1 MLQVIAEILSQFPF
15 WTWILK
21 IALLGSQVQLWKAS
35 KYQNRCT
42 CPMTVEICNVPIYF
56 LTWLTNNALQIF
68 DCSDDEVD
76 PSSATARR
84 AGPTRWVQRKQL
96 KLLNCGYRLL
106 QLNWSSNFREFP
118 TPEEHSVRRYSQTVL
133 YLFRGNPNITVH
145 VTPFYLANPMLL
157 QAVCIQQ
164 FCCLALQWIFF
175 LK

>member
-1 MLQVIAEILSQFPF
+1 MPQDSWNMQYFSKLAIWGAKSFIWTKKWSNRNVRRDFPAGITILLCTYVTAQLLK
-15 WTWILK
+15 WI
-21 IALLGSQVQLWKAS
+21 Q
-35 KYQNRCT
+35 
-42 CPMTVEICNVPIYF
+42 
-56 LTWLTNNALQIF
+56 ALQGEPAPE
-68 DCSDDEVD
+68 D
-76 PSSATARR
+76 
-84 AGPTRWVQRKQL
+84 WVQRKQL